1 MKKLLSIVLVI
12 GILMSVMSLSVSA
25 ADAPLTEEQITGF
38 VTMMNRADVDSDGA
52 YSTQDAKIL
61 LRAAAGIEPAGDDYD
76 VDLDGQVSLLDAQKM
91 LCVASGIENVIDDAV
106 LLQYFKETLNGVKT
120 KKPGFDRTTTMV
132 CPSIKVT
139 TSGAPISSLNVSNM
153 EYRDYVNTFVKAM
166 NTFPYNTMLDD
177 EMKKELELMKQ
188 SAVDIYKPQTEEKS
202 VAATSN
208 SHYTYFPVNNLG
220 WSCKLEMSDIKS
232 IRQTLADG
240 AIVITVTLADYTYTK
255 GQYPT
260 GTAGFS
266 KRQALPYGKVFN
278 IPALDETDGS
288 VVNSMALKNGKV
300 ILTLDCETGKVTEV
314 DYSYSYTSNI
324 TSAKAEGSN
333 LVMKTVTTAD
343 TNENYVMK

>member
-25 ADAPLTEEQITGF
+25 ADALLTDEQIADML
-38 VTMMNRADVDSDGA
+38 TMMNRADVDGNGT
-52 YSTQDAKIL
+52 YSTNDAKIL
-61 LRAAAGIEPAGDDYD
+61 LRAAAGIEPAEEDYD
-76 VDLDGQVSLLDAQKM
+76 IDLDGQVSLLDAQKM
-91 LCVASGIENVIDDAV
+91 LCVASGIENVVEDAT
-106 LLQYFKETLNGVKT
+106 LLQYFKETLNGVKS

-153 EYRDYVNTFVKAM
+153 EYKDYVKNFVDVM
-166 NTFPYNTMLDD
+166 NSFPYNTMLDD
-177 EMKKELELMKQ
+177 EMKAELELMKK
-188 SAVDIYKPQTEEKS
+188 SAVDIYEPQTEKKS

-208 SHYTYFPVNNLG
+208 AHYTYFPVNNLG

-232 IRQTLADG
+232 IKQTLADG
-240 AIVITVTLADYTYTK
+240 AVVITVTLADYTYTK

-300 ILTLDCETGKVTEV
+300 VLTLDCETGKITEV

-324 TSAKAEGSN
+324 TSAQAEGSD
-333 LVMKTVTTAD
+333 LVMKTVTNGNT
-343 TNENYVMK
+343 TENFVMK